1 MHKFVFAVMLAVGT
15 LFSFTPA
22 SFAQERSAEFNRSR
36 LDRAIRKEIL
46 TLPYYGVFDA
56 IGYQITGT
64 TVTLSGYVV
73 RPTTKS
79 DAEESIADISGVSR
93 VVNNI
98 EVLPLSPSDD
108 RLRARILQTLA
119 NQGGSLYRY
128 FLGSNPSIRIIVNR
142 GRVSLEG
149 FADSRGDANRA
160 YILTRGV
167 SGSFAVTNN
176 LKVLGDQR

>member
-1 MHKFVFAVMLAVGT
+1 MNKIILAAIMVLVPLLT
-15 LFSFTPA
+15 LPQTATAQDRSPEFT
-22 SFAQERSAEFNRSR
+22 RSR

-56 IGYQITGT
+56 IGYQVNGS
-64 TVTLSGYVV
+64 TVTLTGYVV

-79 DAEESIADISGVSR
+79 DAEDAIADLAGVSR

-128 FLGSNPSIRIIVNR
+128 FLGTNPSIRIIVNR

-149 FADSRGDANRA
+149 FADSQADANRA
-160 YILTRGV
+160 YILARGV
-167 SGSFAVTNN
+167 PGSFAVTNN
-176 LKVLGDQR
+176 LKVLGRER